1 MEQDTTKVKTRE
13 IDRELNWRICA
24 HYFSCFPSYSSCVND
39 NTTAVVGCISVPF
52 TSIILQ
58 NDSVCAQETHICTFK
73 AEGGALSVTLLQ
85 HLTYKNIYASGRTL
99 SNLTFCM
106 EHQGISKH
114 RWVKLICKKKI
125 VKNVLDSNL
134 FNAPVSLCAEP
145 MWLYT
150 SGQSVLPP
158 LPSVH
163 PVAHYSFQAMQW
175 STTIEDHIYFNL
187 K

>member
-1 MEQDTTKVKTRE
+1 
-13 IDRELNWRICA
+13 
-24 HYFSCFPSYSSCVND
+24 
-39 NTTAVVGCISVPF
+39 
-52 TSIILQ
+52 
-58 NDSVCAQETHICTFK
+58 
-73 AEGGALSVTLLQ
+73 
-85 HLTYKNIYASGRTL
+85 
-99 SNLTFCM
+99 M

-114 RWVKLICKKKI
+114 RWVKLIC
-125 VKNVLDSNL
+125 
-134 FNAPVSLCAEP
+134 AEP
-145 MWLYT
+145 LWLYT

>member
-13 IDRELNWRICA
+13 IDKELNWRICA

-39 NTTAVVGCISVPF
+39 NTTAVVGCTSVPF

-73 AEGGALSVTLLQ
+73 AEGGELSVTLLQ

-114 RWVKLICKKKI
+114 RWVKLIC
-125 VKNVLDSNL
+125 
-134 FNAPVSLCAEP
+134 AEP
-145 MWLYT
+145 LWLYT